1 MGRIE
6 TYPFDTRI
14 TPNDYVIGTDGDNL
28 NATRNYKVSDFLGYL
43 GSYYN
48 LNSQDVFFTYNPVA
62 PALVSTGEISSNNYA
77 TVPAPMSGITNLY
90 VSKASALGNLVDSFI
105 NAVATDQLTFV
116 VMDMAAPENY
126 AVFAMTGSS
135 DVDANTINLAGTVSE
150 SNGNLVSGRSIG
162 LKLNAGGGSVDLSGY
177 VTIAT
182 NQTITGRKTFFQLD
196 FENVGGGGYVGAPPR
211 FQNTRPT
218 TFNDSAAAFGHDSVD
233 DVWFFQEQAG
243 TLNYG
248 LFDFKNITQD
258 RTYTF
263 QDADGTVKL
272 GLLSGDGSNT
282 TVTQNQTDQAICSL
296 TLPANSISTGD
307 VLKVRSHVTITGTA
321 TTFELNNGTTSIVN
335 FTQNVAD
342 VVVVDMYLVYDGST
356 FRGSANI
363 IGTNVTAGAAYTSV
377 SFALTSTISNTL
389 NIAITTGTSNSVV
402 PNGSFIEL
410 VKAV

>member
-1 MGRIE
+1 M
-6 TYPFDTRI
+6 
-14 TPNDYVIGTDGDNL
+14 
-28 NATRNYKVSDFLGYL
+28 
-43 GSYYN
+43 
-48 LNSQDVFFTYNPVA
+48 
-62 PALVSTGEISSNNYA
+62 
-77 TVPAPMSGITNLY
+77 
-90 VSKASALGNLVDSFI
+90 
-105 NAVATDQLTFV
+105 
-116 VMDMAAPENY
+116 
-126 AVFAMTGSS
+126 
-135 DVDANTINLAGTVSE
+135 
-150 SNGNLVSGRSIG
+150 
-162 LKLNAGGGSVDLSGY
+162 
-177 VTIAT
+177 
-182 NQTITGRKTFFQLD
+182 
-196 FENVGGGGYVGAPPR
+196 
-211 FQNTRPT
+211 
-218 TFNDSAAAFGHDSVD
+218 
-233 DVWFFQEQAG
+233 
-243 TLNYG
+243 NYG